1 MKKVLFI
8 IVVSFLA
15 FTSCIENYS
24 NGERIGVITKF
35 SKSGVIWDSWDGLLN
50 VTQTGMNSS
59 GEPFTFSV
67 DNDVND
73 ENIIKRL
80 QSAANHGWKVK
91 IVYHQVWGFKNFVNN
106 RGESNY
112 FVDKLIILDKNFS
125 EKFNFNKSNEQNGSV
140 HDTIYVVINN
150 SNK

>member
-50 VTQTGMNSS
+50 ITQTGMNSS

-67 DNDVND
+67 DNDNSNPD
-73 ENIIKRL
+73 IIKQL
-80 QSAANHGWKVK
+80 KDAANYGWKVK

-106 RGESNY
+106 RGESDY
-112 FVDKLIILDKNFS
+112 FVDKVIVLDKNFT
-125 EKFNFNKSNEQNGSV
+125 EKFNLNKSETNGGLV

>member
-8 IVVSFLA
+8 IVVSLLV

-50 VTQTGMNSS
+50 ITQTGMNSS

-73 ENIIKRL
+73 ENVIKQL
-80 QSAANHGWKVK
+80 QDAANYGWKVK

-112 FVDKLIILDKNFS
+112 FVDKVIVLDKNFT
-125 EKFNFNKSNEQNGSV
+125 EKFNFNKSDEQNGSA

>member
-8 IVVSFLA
+8 IVASFLA

-50 VTQTGMNSS
+50 ITQTGMNSS

-67 DNDVND
+67 DNDIND
-73 ENIIKRL
+73 ENVIKQL
-80 QSAANHGWKVK
+80 QDAANYGWKVK

-106 RGESNY
+106 RGESDY
-112 FVDKLIILDKNFS
+112 FVDKLIILDKDFS

>member
-73 ENIIKRL
+73 ENIIKQL
-80 QSAANHGWKVK
+80 QAAANYGWKVK
-91 IVYHQVWGFKNFVNN
+91 IGYHQVWGFKNFVNN

-125 EKFNFNKSNEQNGSV
+125 EKFNFNKSNEQNGSI

-150 SNK
+150 SKK

>member
-50 VTQTGMNSS
+50 ITQTGMNSS

-73 ENIIKRL
+73 ENIIKQL
-80 QSAANHGWKVK
+80 QDAANYGWKVK
-91 IVYHQVWGFKNFVNN
+91 IGYHQVWGFKNFVKN
-106 RGESNY
+106 RGESDY
-112 FVDKLIILDKNFS
+112 FVDKLIVLDKNFS

>member
-8 IVVSFLA
+8 IAVSLLA

-24 NGERIGVITKF
+24 NGERIGVVTKF
-35 SKSGVIWDSWDGLLN
+35 SKSGVFWDSWDGLLN
-50 VTQTGMNSS
+50 ITQTGMNSS

-67 DNDVND
+67 DNDNSD
-73 ENIIKRL
+73 PDIIKQL
-80 QSAANHGWKVK
+80 QNAANYGWKVK
-91 IVYHQVWGFKNFVNN
+91 IVYHQVWGFKNNLNN

-112 FVDKLIILDKNFS
+112 FVDKVIVLDKNFT
-125 EKFNFNKSNEQNGSV
+125 EKFNLNKSETNGGSV